1 MIQIKFV
8 FRLRKVFFYKKSQ
21 SIYRFGFYKYLYF
34 SKQHTVINNTKK
46 SFF

>member
-21 SIYRFGFYKYLYF
+21 SIYRFSFNNYLYF
-34 SKQHTVINNTKK
+34 SKQYTVLKNAKK
-46 SFF
+46 PFF